1 MGVGDARAC
10 LFVCV
15 GGGGGVIVVQHFMK
29 YFVWTL
35 ISPQI
40 YGVFLKRERIKVL
53 KVSLS
58 LHFSTVLSA
67 SVSTPPE
74 TPCKV
79 NKDKLQ

>member
-10 LFVCV
+10 LCVCV
-15 GGGGGVIVVQHFMK
+15 VGGGGVIVVQHFMK

-58 LHFSTVLSA
+58 ALLYCTFGLCQYATRDTL
-67 SVSTPPE
+67 
-74 TPCKV
+74 
-79 NKDKLQ
+79 